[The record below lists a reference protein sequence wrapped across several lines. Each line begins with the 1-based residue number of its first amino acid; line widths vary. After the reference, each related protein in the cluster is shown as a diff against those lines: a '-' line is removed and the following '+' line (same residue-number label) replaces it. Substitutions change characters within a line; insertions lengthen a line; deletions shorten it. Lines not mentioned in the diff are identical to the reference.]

1 MKNFAKKRPHHRATR
16 VSAGY
21 LGRVVEVAAGDLGYG
36 TEVNAGGQGHG
47 TEGGRL
53 VTETG
58 VYLFMLYTIIFKSVN
73 LRHLRYC
80 FKV

>member
-47 TEGGRL
+47 TEGGGL
-53 VTETG
+53 VTKTG
-58 VYLFMLYTIIFKSVN
+58 VLYTTIYKTVSLI
-73 LRHLRYC
+73 LRHLRSC
-80 FKV
+80 FKL

>member
-21 LGRVVEVAAGDLGYG
+21 LGRVVEVAGGDLGYG

-47 TEGGRL
+47 TEGGGL
-53 VTETG
+53 VTKTG
-58 VYLFMLYTIIFKSVN
+58 VYLCVT
-73 LRHLRYC
+73 
-80 FKV
+80 